1 MVNRVI
7 LMVLD
12 GLGVGALPDAPDYG
26 DADCNTLAHVSEE
39 VGGLAAPNLEALG
52 LGHVGEFKGVRPIG
66 QPDGCFGKLGFLSK
80 GKDSITGHWE
90 LAGLSLDEPLP
101 AYPDGFPKEILDI
114 VEGVSGRR
122 ILGNRAAPAADIVN
136 ELGPEHLRGG
146 ALILFTSGGS
156 DLQVA
161 AHETVVAPEALY
173 KLCRE
178 TRKALKS
185 TCPVP
190 RIVARPFA
198 GEVGAFVLTG
208 ERRDCVLEPTGQTLL
223 DTLNRSGQLV
233 IGIGKIDDLFAGR
246 GLTRSARAGTTVR
259 VFEETEKIL
268 SKVPRGLI
276 FANVDLARRNAASY
290 ATALQ
295 EFDELLP
302 GLQEKLRPGDLLCLT
317 ADHGADPIGT
327 GRIHSRE
334 YAPLLISG
342 PKLARGVDL
351 GTHPTAA
358 DLGQTIA
365 EALGAPRLACGES
378 FLDALRPG

>member
-80 GKDSITGHWE
+80 GKDSMTGHWE

-101 AYPDGFPKEILDI
+101 AYPDGFPKEILGI

-122 ILGNRAAPAADIVN
+122 ILGNRAAQAADIVN
-136 ELGPEHLRGG
+136 ELGQEHIRGG

-198 GEVGAFVLTG
+198 GKVGAFVLT
-208 ERRDCVLEPTGQTLL
+208 ERRDFVLEPTGQTLL

-259 VFEETEKIL
+259 VFEETGRIL
-268 SKVPRGLI
+268 SEVPRGLI
-276 FANVDLARRNAASY
+276 FVNVDLARRNAPSY

-317 ADHGADPIGT
+317 ADHGADPIGI